1 MRPRTLSL
9 FRHPFTTRQAL
20 GSLLD
25 LWRENQELPVIL
37 ITEAG
42 SAERFTRS
50 IRVALSKER
59 KKYPKDSPVHYGFV
73 QSDPFPYTD
82 SGIRGEAVVLHRRIT
97 ELQKIRNQLSDFN
110 DVPIGNSF
118 PGVRK

>member
-1 MRPRTLSL
+1 
-9 FRHPFTTRQAL
+9 
-20 GSLLD
+20 
-25 LWRENQELPVIL
+25 
-37 ITEAG
+37 
-42 SAERFTRS
+42 
-50 IRVALSKER
+50 
-59 KKYPKDSPVHYGFV
+59 V